1 MTARR
6 TGADFDAVREW
17 ANGHLRDLVTVYA
30 PGYATKL
37 GANGRGPCP
46 VHGGD
51 GDAFALTDG
60 RGWFC
65 HSTCGRGGDGVDL
78 VRSILGKPDT
88 PAARVEV
95 LRELAPRAG
104 VTVGN
109 GSDRGPYVHRPR
121 TAPPAR
127 VTPPPAEDAPDPVAD
142 ALALLRLEGMVPAE
156 PRDVLAVVLAG
167 TTLGPRGAAFLTG
180 RGFTPHALEAG
191 GFRSLETRGDW
202 DALETLLAE
211 SYTPDER
218 EAAHLGTLPANYGPA
233 LVLPYVDG
241 GGVHALRLRTLGDA
255 AARYRTLKGATLARP
270 FGWDAVD
277 ALPDGAAAELHAS
290 EGELNAYA
298 LRVCGAV
305 AVGLAGAGTWRAE
318 WTPALVHAVDRGAVA
333 AVVAWYDDDD
343 AGQKGRQKLTGT
355 LAAALGRSWVVAHGK
370 RVTIPKA
377 DGRKDANDLH
387 RRGELAPFLER
398 GEWRTA

>member
-17 ANGHLRDLVTVYA
+17 ANGHLRDLLREHA
-30 PGYATKL
+30 PTAAAKL
-37 GANGRGPCP
+37 RGDRCPCP
-46 VHGGD
+46 MHGGD
-51 GDAFALTDG
+51 DPNLSLFKNPSGPGELW
-60 RGWFC
+60 RC
-65 HSTCGRGGDGVDL
+65 HSTCSTSGGGVEL
-78 VRSILGKPDT
+78 V
-88 PAARVEV
+88 AALTGQTVLEV

-180 RGFTPHALEAG
+180 RGFTPHALEAA

-241 GGVHALRLRTLGDA
+241 DGVHALRLRTLADA
-255 AARYRTLKGATLARP
+255 AAKYRTLRGATLARP

-298 LRVCGAV
+298 LRVAGAV

-318 WTPALVHAVDRGAVA
+318 WTPALVHAVERGAVA

-343 AGQKGRQKLTGT
+343 AGRKGRQKLAGT
-355 LAAALGRSWVVAHGK
+355 LAEALGRSWVRAHGHA
-370 RVTIPKA
+370 VTITKD